1 MNNHV
6 VIIGGGLGGL
16 SAGVACA
23 QAGCSVTLLEKQ
35 PRTGGY
41 SVSFSRGGFT
51 FDPSLHAAPAAGSGQ
66 AFDALVSA
74 LGIAGKVDF
83 LKINKGFLARLGPR
97 SFEIP
102 SDFAAL
108 KDGLSAAFPS
118 DRKGLSKFHADIM
131 RHAPLYYE
139 TVEGML
145 SPFAIATRF
154 VPKVP
159 SFLYHAG
166 TSTHAYLSR
175 FISDPVLRAL
185 LYHPAIFYGIP
196 MKAFPAINF
205 MIMYFLL
212 FVKGMYTIKG
222 GGSMLSA
229 ALHDRLVELGGKI
242 AVGTEVTKIKVSCGR
257 VAAVVTSGGTEIPA
271 DAIIANVNTPALVHS
286 LLGDDVVGARYA
298 RTLNSLSP
306 SLSLVQVH
314 VGLDCP
320 LASTG
325 ISHHITT
332 VFPDADLDQ
341 CLDSRD
347 ADLVPRGF
355 SIIAPTATDD
365 TAAPPGRS
373 VICVLGGVSSEKWKA
388 LSESRYRD
396 EKERCTDELLGRIDK
411 LYPAVRARCA
421 VADCATPRT
430 FERYTGNPG
439 GAILGFDCS
448 LGSHR
453 KIMRVSRVP
462 VRNLLCASAW
472 TDRLGGY
479 MQVVKAG
486 IVAAKR
492 CVLELDRK

>member
-23 QAGCSVTLLEKQ
+23 QAGCAVTLLEKQ

-41 SVSFSRGGFT
+41 AVSFSRNGFA
-51 FDPSLHAAPAAGSGQ
+51 FDPSLHAAPAAGNGQ
-66 AFDALVSA
+66 AFQVLLSG

-83 LKINKGFLARLGPR
+83 IKIKKGFFARLGPR

-102 SDFAAL
+102 SDFEPL

-118 DRKGLSKFHADIM
+118 ERKGISAFHADIM
-131 RHAPLYYE
+131 RLAPLYYE

-159 SFLYHAG
+159 SFLHHAG
-166 TSTHAYLSR
+166 TSTHEYISR
-175 FISDPVLRAL
+175 FISDPVLRAI

-196 MKAFPAINF
+196 MKTFPAINF

-212 FVKGMYTIKG
+212 FVKGMYTIRG
-222 GGSMLSA
+222 GGSTLAA
-229 ALHDRLVELGGKI
+229 ALHDRLVALGGRI
-242 AVGTEVTKIKVSCGR
+242 AVGTDVTRIKVRRGR
-257 VAAVVTSGGTEIPA
+257 AVSVVTANGTEIPA

-286 LLGDDVVGARYA
+286 LIGDDAVGAGYV

-314 VGLDCP
+314 IGLNCA
-320 LASTG
+320 LAATG
-325 ISHHITT
+325 IANHITT
-332 VFPDADLDQ
+332 VFPDADLDK
-341 CLDSRD
+341 CLGCRD

-355 SIIAPTATDD
+355 SIIAPTVTD
-365 TAAPPGRS
+365 AAAARPGTS
-373 VICVLGGVSSEKWKA
+373 VISILGGVSSGKWKA
-388 LSESRYRD
+388 LPENLYGD
-396 EKERCTDELLGRIDK
+396 EKRRCTEELLKRIKK
-411 LYPAVRARCA
+411 LYPAVRSH
-421 VADCATPRT
+421 VEVTDCATPRT
-430 FERYTGNPG
+430 FERYTGNPD

-448 LGSHR
+448 LGCHR
-453 KIMRVSRVP
+453 KIMRISRVP
-462 VRNLLCASAW
+462 VRNLYCASAW

-486 IVAAKR
+486 TVAARKCIREFDKR
-492 CVLELDRK
+492 